1 MDIQPYTKSY
11 LNGLTDKYIKGLEE
25 QSGDKTPYI
34 NAIVSVINSLED
46 DVASKIALLNAAGK
60 SPHFSEDDFKQLH
73 KFILESQQGIR
84 DFKVFIIQVLEPKTG
99 SRSYI
104 DTFNKALYK

>member
-34 NAIVSVINSLED
+34 NAIVAVINSLED
-46 DVASKIALLNAAGK
+46 DVASKIAFLNAAGI
-60 SPHFSEDDFKQLH
+60 SPHFSEDDFKKLH

-84 DFKVFIIQVLEPKTG
+84 DFKVFIIQILEPKIG

-104 DTFNKALYK
+104 DKFNKALYK